1 MIHECTPHCP
11 NLPYT
16 ERVYE
21 RLIDPNHKLFN
32 KPAGEYSWR
41 NAQEPNKKCDF
52 VYIVMLLVVIWLLK
66 NMK

>member
-21 RLIDPNHKLFN
+21 RLIDPNQPNNKLFN
-32 KPAGEYSWR
+32 KPTGEYSWR
-41 NAQEPNKKCDF
+41 NAPNKCDF